1 MSRTSI
7 RVNPQSIVCL
17 NVKELL
23 ARSSRHI
30 RCLSE
35 SNQMR
40 THNHLVGKRTLN
52 HLGKLAKWLGWVVST
67 YLYVAFYSMVII
79 MSRTSFRVNTE
90 SIVCLNVT
98 ELLAWSRRHIWTLRY
113 SNDIQTHNHLVC
125 KRTVNRL
132 TQLAKWLSCVVSTY
146 MYGAFGCM
154 LLSRDVRKLEWIHTL
169 WFSWMSKNFLFEAI
183 AISEI

>member
-1 MSRTSI
+1 M
-7 RVNPQSIVCL
+7 
-17 NVKELL
+17 
-23 ARSSRHI
+23 
-30 RCLSE
+30 
-35 SNQMR
+35 
-40 THNHLVGKRTLN
+40 
-52 HLGKLAKWLGWVVST
+52 ST

-98 ELLAWSRRHIWTLRY
+98 ELLARSRRHIWTLRY

-169 WFSWMSKNFLFEAI
+169 WFSWMSKKLLVRSSRHIRNL
-183 AISEI
+183 SESDQIGTYNHLVGKRTLNHLAKLAK